1 VNVLDALPW
10 YYAGMPLPQ
19 SKVTAQGQISVP
31 AAIRRKLGI
40 GPGSVL
46 EWDAEGESVVV
57 RKAGRYS
64 SEDIHR
70 AVFAERPKAHTLE
83 ELKQAIGK
91 HMRDKHARR

>member
-1 VNVLDALPW
+1 MA
-10 YYAGMPLPQ
+10 LPQ

-31 AAIRRKLGI
+31 AEIRRKLGI

-46 EWDAEGESVVV
+46 EWDQEGEQVVV

-70 AVFAERPKAHTLE
+70 AVFTERPGRRTLE
-83 ELKQAIGK
+83 DLKEAVRRN
-91 HMRDKHARR
+91 MRDKHARR